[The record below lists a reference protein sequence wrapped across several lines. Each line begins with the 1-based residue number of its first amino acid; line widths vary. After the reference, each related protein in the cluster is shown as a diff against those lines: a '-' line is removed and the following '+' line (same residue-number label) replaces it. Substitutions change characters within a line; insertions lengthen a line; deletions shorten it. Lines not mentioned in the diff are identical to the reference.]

1 MNQRLSAVLSCA
13 LALGLAA
20 GSSGCLPWQKTK
32 TKEAVTATPTEKA
45 KSRHLGPKRRI
56 GVVEFENKSAYG
68 QGRLGG
74 GATDILVGEL
84 AKTGRFIVVERA
96 KLDKVLEEQKLGA
109 GGLIDEATV
118 ARTGK
123 ILGLSAI
130 VTGSVSNFGVNTV
143 GSDFILMQRKR
154 QVASVT
160 VDIRAVDTETAQVL
174 LADQGKGEASASHM
188 QILGLGTRGGYNEI
202 LEGEAL
208 RAAISKLVEN
218 FVSQISKKPWSC
230 RIAKVQDGTVYLD
243 AGQESGL
250 KIGQKLAAY
259 HLGEEIKSP
268 TTGLAIGRTEEKVAE
283 LEIEG
288 FFGED
293 GSKAVIKSG
302 KAPSDGDLARLP
314 GD

>member
-1 MNQRLSAVLSCA
+1 MNQKLSGILSCA
-13 LALGLAA
+13 LAFGLAA
-20 GSSGCLPWQKTK
+20 GSLGCLPWQSTK
-32 TKEAVTATPTEKA
+32 TKEAVTATPTEKG
-45 KSRHLGPKRRI
+45 KSRYFGPKRRI

-74 GATDILVGEL
+74 GATDILIGEL
-84 AKTGRFIVVERA
+84 TKTGRFIVVERE
-96 KLDKVLEEQKLGA
+96 KLSKVLEEQRLGA
-109 GGLIDEATV
+109 GGMIDEATV
-118 ARTGK
+118 AKTGK
-123 ILGLSAI
+123 ILGLGAI

-143 GSDFILMQRKR
+143 GSDFILFQRKR

-174 LADQGKGEASASHM
+174 LADQGKGEATTSHL

-208 RAAISKLVEN
+208 RAAIVKLVEN
-218 FVSQISKKPWSC
+218 FVSQVGKRLWSC

-243 AGQESGL
+243 AGSESGL
-250 KIGQKLAAY
+250 EIGQKLVAY
-259 HLGEEIKSP
+259 HLGEEVKSP
-268 TTGLAIGRTEEKVAE
+268 TTGLVIGRTEEKIAE

-293 GSKAVIKSG
+293 GSRAVIKSG
-302 KAPSDGDLARLP
+302 KAPSDGDVARLP
-314 GD
+314 